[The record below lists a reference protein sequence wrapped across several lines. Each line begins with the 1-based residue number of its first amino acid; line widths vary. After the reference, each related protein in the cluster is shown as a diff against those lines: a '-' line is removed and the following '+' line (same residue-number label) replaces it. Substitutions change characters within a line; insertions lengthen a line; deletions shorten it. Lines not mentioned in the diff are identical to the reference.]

1 MRAPRLGAFTTNTVV
16 LGGFDPRI
24 LATQAARNSPQHPN
38 EQKDGPIMDA
48 KGERD
53 RLLEYLYNLV
63 YLIEQTRDPAKIA
76 EYADVLNK
84 VEAKI
89 IALGPPPLPK

>member
-1 MRAPRLGAFTTNTVV
+1 
-16 LGGFDPRI
+16 
-24 LATQAARNSPQHPN
+24 
-38 EQKDGPIMDA
+38 MDA